1 MMENL
6 PLGQNIETPFALCK
20 KMCVNSHEFSEVN
33 FAVEGK
39 CNQSAPAISYLSTS
53 LLGI

>member
-1 MMENL
+1 MIEGL
-6 PLGQNIETPFALCK
+6 PLGKKIEITSALCE

-33 FAVEGK
+33 LIVEGK
-39 CNQSAPAISYLSTS
+39 CNQSAPAISHLSTS